1 MAGTPAARKR
11 RSVVAGGLLIVLG
24 VWGGLAHF
32 VGPYFHYAYTPDTAW
47 HVTMARVWL
56 EIAPAAAAV
65 AGGALVLLGT
75 GRLLAA
81 GGAILAMLAGGW
93 FIVGRAVSEIWPGI
107 GTAGV
112 PAGTSPARMAAEE
125 LGLFTGLGVVI
136 VVCAT
141 LVLGRALTTA
151 TPAGTEE
158 EAYEEEAYE
167 VEAYEEEAEAEEEAG
182 EEAGTVTG
190 RVLPRDFGPPR
201 VASAGPAPRYSGGG
215 QSPGS

>member
-1 MAGTPAARKR
+1 MSTARKN
-11 RSVVAGGLLIVLG
+11 RSLVAGMLLIVLG

-65 AGGALVLLGT
+65 AGGALVLIST

-81 GGAILAMLAGGW
+81 GGALLAMLAGGW
-93 FIVGRAVSEIWPGI
+93 LVVGRAVSEIWPRL

-112 PAGTSPARMAAEE
+112 PAGNSPTRMAAEE

-136 VVCAT
+136 AVCAA
-141 LVLGRALTTA
+141 LVLGRALTTVTLTA
-151 TPAGTEE
+151 QEADDETDEEADEE
-158 EAYEEEAYE
+158 EADED
-167 VEAYEEEAEAEEEAG
+167 
-182 EEAGTVTG
+182 AGTLSG
-190 RVLPRDFGPPR
+190 RAWAKDFGPTGA
-201 VASAGPAPRYSGGG
+201 VSGGPGPRYPGGG
-215 QSPGS
+215 QSPGSSLSRMA

>member
-1 MAGTPAARKR
+1 MAGMPAARKS

-32 VGPYFHYAYTPDTAW
+32 VGPYFHYAYSPDTAW

-65 AGGALVLLGT
+65 AGGALVMVGT

-136 VVCAT
+136 VVSAT
-141 LVLGRALTTA
+141 LVLGRALRTVTL
-151 TPAGTEE
+151 AGTDEEAEEEVYEE
-158 EAYEEEAYE
+158 EAYEEEAD
-167 VEAYEEEAEAEEEAG
+167 

-190 RVLPRDFGPPR
+190 RVLATDFGPPR

>member
-1 MAGTPAARKR
+1 MAGMAAARKS

-81 GGAILAMLAGGW
+81 GGAILALLAGGW

-141 LVLGRALTTA
+141 LVLGRALTTVA
-151 TPAGTEE
+151 LAGTDE
-158 EAYEEEAYE
+158 
-167 VEAYEEEAEAEEEAG
+167 EAEEETYEETDEEEAD

-190 RVLPRDFGPPR
+190 RVLARDFGPPR
-201 VASAGPAPRYSGGG
+201 AASAGPGSRYPGGG
-215 QSPGS
+215 QSPGSLLSRMT

>member
-1 MAGTPAARKR
+1 
-11 RSVVAGGLLIVLG
+11 
-24 VWGGLAHF
+24 
-32 VGPYFHYAYTPDTAW
+32 
-47 HVTMARVWL
+47 VWL

-65 AGGALVLLGT
+65 AGGALVLVGT

-141 LVLGRALTTA
+141 LVFGRALTTR
-151 TPAGTEE
+151 TLAGTDE
-158 EAYEEEAYE
+158 EAEE
-167 VEAYEEEAEAEEEAG
+167 EAYEEEAEAEEEAD
-182 EEAGTVTG
+182 EDAGTVTG
-190 RVLPRDFGPPR
+190 RVLAKDFGPPR
-201 VASAGPAPRYSGGG
+201 VASADPAPRYFAGGH
-215 QSPGS
+215 SPGS

>member
-1 MAGTPAARKR
+1 MAGMAAARKS

-81 GGAILAMLAGGW
+81 GGAILALLAGGW
-93 FIVGRAVSEIWPGI
+93 FVVGTVVNAIWHRL
-107 GTAGV
+107 GTPGV
-112 PAGTSPARMAAEE
+112 PVGTSPKRIVAEQ
-125 LGLFTGLGVVI
+125 LGLFTGLGLLI
-136 VVCAT
+136 VLCAA
-141 LVLGRALTTA
+141 VALGRAAATA
-151 TPAGTEE
+151 SGSQPDPDTDTEADTETEAMAGTFWDEK
-158 EAYEEEAYE
+158 
-167 VEAYEEEAEAEEEAG
+167 
-182 EEAGTVTG
+182 
-190 RVLPRDFGPPR
+190 P
-201 VASAGPAPRYSGGG
+201 
-215 QSPGS
+215 

>member
-1 MAGTPAARKR
+1 VDAEEVKRVAGMPAARKS

-65 AGGALVLLGT
+65 AGGALVLLGA

-112 PAGTSPARMAAEE
+112 PAGTSSARMAAEE

-141 LVLGRALTTA
+141 LVLGRALTTV
-151 TPAGTEE
+151 TLAGTDEEAEE
-158 EAYEEEAYE
+158 EAYEEEAE
-167 VEAYEEEAEAEEEAG
+167 DEQEADEEA
-182 EEAGTVTG
+182 VTG
-190 RVLPRDFGPPR
+190 RVLAKDFGPPR